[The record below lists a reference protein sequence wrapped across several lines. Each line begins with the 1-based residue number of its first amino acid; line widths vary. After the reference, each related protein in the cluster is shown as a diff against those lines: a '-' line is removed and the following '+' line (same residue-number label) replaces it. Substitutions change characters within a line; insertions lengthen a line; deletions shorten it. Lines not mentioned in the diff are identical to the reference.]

1 MKRTFTTMR
10 AHRYQTKDDLF
21 RAQAALMQWA
31 REAGHC
37 NYLHKGDVGHR
48 LFNSCSGCDP
58 ADVMRYWL
66 DENAEVCAFAM
77 LDLPWEAFDLQVAPA
92 LRLSDDHIDIFEYCE
107 RETTRLA
114 ARKGKSAEKIV
125 VEADA
130 CDPAYVAFIEAR
142 GYKFLDYSFALTR
155 HELKALP
162 EAPLPSGFRFH
173 QATAADAPQLADV
186 HNHSFSSKWNAESYG
201 KVFQS
206 PHMEYEIVVVAPDG
220 RFAAFTNI
228 WIDDVNRS
236 LLFEPVGTHSDF
248 RRRGIGKAL
257 MAHVLERMIAERGIK
272 RAYVG
277 HEPADKNPASSAL
290 YASVG
295 FEKLHEIHDYSKSVV

>member
-1 MKRTFTTMR
+1 MLARQ
-10 AHRYQTKDDLF
+10 YQEPQDLY
-21 RAQAALMQWA
+21 RAQAALMNWV

-48 LFNSCSGCDP
+48 LFNGCFGHDP

-66 DENAEVCAFAM
+66 DDGGEVCAFAV
-77 LDLPWEAFDLQVAPA
+77 LNLPWDAFDLQVAPA
-92 LRLSDDHIDIFEYCE
+92 LRLSDAHSEIFEYCE
-107 RETTRLA
+107 RETLRLA
-114 ARKGKSAEKIV
+114 ERKGKSPEKLV
-125 VEADA
+125 VEADD
-130 CDPAYVAFIEAR
+130 CDPGYIAFVEAR
-142 GYKFLDYSFALTR
+142 GYSFLEQSLALTR
-155 HELKALP
+155 HDLRMLP
-162 EAPLPSGFRFH
+162 EAPLPAGFRFH
-173 QATAADAPQLADV
+173 QATAADAAELADV

-201 KVFQS
+201 RLFRS
-206 PHMEYEIVVVAPDG
+206 PHIEYEIVVAAPDG

-257 MAHVLERMIAERGIK
+257 MVHVLERMQAERGIE

-277 HEPADKNPASSAL
+277 HQPPDKNPASAAL

-295 FEKLHEIHDYSKSVV
+295 FQKLHEIHDYSKPIA

>member
-1 MKRTFTTMR
+1 MQARK
-10 AHRYQTKDDLF
+10 YQAPEDF
-21 RAQAALMQWA
+21 YRAQTALTHWV

-48 LFNSCSGCDP
+48 LFNSCFGYDP

-66 DENAEVCAFAM
+66 DDSGEICAFAA

-92 LRLSDDHIDIFEYCE
+92 LRLSDVHVELFEYCE
-107 RETTRLA
+107 HETLRLA
-114 ARKGKSAEKIV
+114 ERKGKAVNKVV
-125 VEADA
+125 VEADD
-130 CDPAYVAFIEAR
+130 CDPAYVAFVEAR
-142 GYKFLDYSFALTR
+142 GYTFAEYSFALTR
-155 HELKALP
+155 HDLQRLP
-162 EAPLPSGFRFH
+162 KAPLPAGFHFRL
-173 QATAADAPQLADV
+173 ATAADAAQLADV
-186 HNHSFSSKWNAESYG
+186 HNHSFSNKWNAESYG
-201 KVFQS
+201 QVFRS
-206 PHMEYEIVVVAPDG
+206 PHMEYEFVVVAPDG
-220 RFAAFTNI
+220 RFAAFTNV

-257 MAHVLERMIAERGIK
+257 MTRALKRMIEERGIK

-277 HEPADKNPASSAL
+277 HQPTDKNPAASAL

-295 FEKLHEIHDYSKSVV
+295 FKKLHEVHDYSKPVS

>member
-1 MKRTFTTMR
+1 MR
-10 AHRYQTKDDLF
+10 VHRYQANDDLY
-21 RAQAALMQWA
+21 RAQAALMQWV
-31 REAGHC
+31 RQRGHC

-48 LFNSCSGCDP
+48 LFNNCAQYDP

-66 DENAEVCAFAM
+66 DEKGEICAFAV
-77 LDLPWEAFDLQVAPA
+77 LDLPLDAFDLQVAPA
-92 LRLSDDHIDIFEYCE
+92 LRLSGDHIEIFEFCE
-107 RETTRLA
+107 RETLRLA
-114 ARKGKSAEKIV
+114 ARNGKRVKEIIIEV
-125 VEADA
+125 DD
-130 CDPAYVAFIEAR
+130 CDPAYVAFVQAR
-142 GYKFLDYSFALTR
+142 GYTLAKRGFTLTR
-155 HELKALP
+155 HDLTRLP
-162 EAPLPSGFRFH
+162 EAPLPPGFRFR
-173 QATAADAPQLADV
+173 QATADDAALLADV
-186 HNHSFSSKWNAESYG
+186 HNHSFSSKWNAASYEQ
-201 KVFQS
+201 VFCS

-257 MAHVLERMIAERGIK
+257 MVHALERMIAERGIE

-277 HEPADKNPASSAL
+277 HQPPAKNPASSAL

-295 FEKLHEIHDYSKSVV
+295 FKKLHKIQDYSKSLI

>member
-1 MKRTFTTMR
+1 MQAR
-10 AHRYQTKDDLF
+10 HYQGPEDF
-21 RAQAALMQWA
+21 YRAQAALMAWV

-48 LFNSCSGCDP
+48 LFNSCFGYDP
-58 ADVMRYWL
+58 ADVMRYWQ
-66 DENAEVCAFAM
+66 DDKGEICAFAV
-77 LDLPWEAFDLQVAPA
+77 LDLPWDAFDLQVAPA
-92 LRLSDDHIDIFEYCE
+92 LRLSDRHIELFEYCE
-107 RETTRLA
+107 RETLRLA
-114 ARKGKSAEKIV
+114 ERKGKRPEKIV
-125 VEADA
+125 IEADD
-130 CDPAYVAFIEAR
+130 CDPDYIAFVEER
-142 GYKFLDYSFALTR
+142 GFSFMAYSFALTR
-155 HELKALP
+155 HDLLNIP
-162 EAPLPSGFRFH
+162 VAPLPAGFRFR
-173 QATAADAPQLADV
+173 QATADDAAQLADV
-186 HNHSFSSKWNAESYG
+186 HNYSFNAKWNAESYG

-206 PHMEYEIVVVAPDG
+206 PHMEYEIVAVAPDG

-257 MAHVLERMIAERGIK
+257 MTHVLERMKAERGIK

-277 HEPADKNPASSAL
+277 HEPPDKNPASVAL

-295 FEKLHEIHDYSKSVV
+295 FKKLHEIHDYSKPVT